1 MSCNLIMLLEGLGA
15 GADFCV
21 PPQHEASAP
30 SPFNSYPTETTQPFN
45 KSLPMISCCT
55 SVAPS

>member
-1 MSCNLIMLLEGLGA
+1 MLLEGLGA